1 MELITAQKIFK
12 ALEEK
17 RERVTNTYQKSMRY
31 YNNKNDILWEHGGKG
46 IEILDADGKKDGG
59 IRRAKNRI
67 SNGFHRIITDQATQ
81 YTGGIV
87 PSIDVDDRDLDDK
100 ILVALGDN
108 FDRYFARLC
117 NDAANAGTAWV
128 HYWKTEKNEF
138 KYAVINPTQ
147 ITPIYDDLLE
157 HTLIAVRRTYEKI
170 DQETGDM
177 LVCDEYW
184 TDKEAYFFKRNKG
197 EDYTQLVYDYKIPV
211 YDDNLGEQLDNSNV
225 LNHNF
230 GRVPFIPFMN
240 NQEGTANLPRY
251 KGLIDVYD
259 RVFAGFVNDIDDI
272 QQVVLTLYNYGGE
285 EASAEELLQKIKLD
299 KVLKLDSLNP
309 QDKSGLDTLTIDI
322 PIEARNSL
330 LDRTREAIFL
340 QSQAVDPTKVEMGT
354 NKSGVAL
361 KMLYSLLEL
370 KAAALESEFRPA
382 LAELVRAIMQHLN
395 VSDADTRKI
404 EQKWTR
410 AAVKDAAE
418 TATIIAQLTDVT
430 SKNTIAKNNPLVED
444 PQRELEELEKDKDSD
459 MYSNPAAAAAIGTDK
474 GDELSDGTTPPQPKE
489 GE

>member
-1 MELITAQKIFK
+1 M
-12 ALEEK
+12 
-17 RERVTNTYQKSMRY
+17 
-31 YNNKNDILWEHGGKG
+31 
-46 IEILDADGKKDGG
+46 
-59 IRRAKNRI
+59 
-67 SNGFHRIITDQATQ
+67 
-81 YTGGIV
+81 
-87 PSIDVDDRDLDDK
+87 
-100 ILVALGDN
+100 
-108 FDRYFARLC
+108 
-117 NDAANAGTAWV
+117 
-128 HYWKTEKNEF
+128 
-138 KYAVINPTQ
+138 
-147 ITPIYDDLLE
+147 
-157 HTLIAVRRTYEKI
+157 
-170 DQETGDM
+170 
-177 LVCDEYW
+177 
-184 TDKEAYFFKRNKG
+184 
-197 EDYTQLVYDYKIPV
+197 
-211 YDDNLGEQLDNSNV
+211 
-225 LNHNF
+225 
-230 GRVPFIPFMN
+230 
-240 NQEGTANLPRY
+240 PRY

-444 PQRELEELEKDKDSD
+444 PQRELEELEKDKDGD

-474 GDELSDGTTPPQPKE
+474 GDDLSDGTTPPQPKE